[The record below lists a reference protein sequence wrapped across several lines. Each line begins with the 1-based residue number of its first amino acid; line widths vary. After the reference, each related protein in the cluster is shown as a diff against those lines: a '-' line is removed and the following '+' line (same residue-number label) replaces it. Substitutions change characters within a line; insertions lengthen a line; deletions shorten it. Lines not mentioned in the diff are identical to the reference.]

1 MSYRCPTCQRV
12 LYNRRLAHCGYCGAQ
27 IPENLRF
34 TTEEIAALDREI
46 AELAEQRKVRQR
58 AAEEAEQAKGG
69 DPGVDFCGIM

>member
-1 MSYRCPTCQRV
+1 MSYRCPNCQRV

-58 AAEEAEQAKGG
+58 AAEEPEQAKGG